1 MKNIKIRFILFLFAI
16 SVFNLGYGQDKKLAE
31 QYFDEGNFEEA
42 YEQYSS
48 LYELDDSNLL
58 FQYRLAI
65 CALNI
70 NQSKEEAISLL
81 ENLLKKPD
89 HDPNTLYL
97 LGRAYQFDYKFSEAI
112 KCFKSFLEKKKG
124 NEANLNIAGRQI
136 EYCENAIELMKY
148 PTAIKFENLGNQI
161 NSPFADYYPFVASDE
176 SFIIFNSKRNNGS
189 DKMANGTYTSD
200 VYFSFS
206 KGGSFQKSK
215 PLSKKIN
222 SKKFNEEVVG
232 VSSSN
237 DKAILFF
244 SEDNYS
250 TKGQLSILE
259 INKGELTNKKDLPES
274 INTKYSEI
282 SATINMDG
290 NEIYFASDMP
300 GGYGGTDLYVSRIL
314 PNGEWG
320 PPQNLG
326 PAINTIYNEDFP
338 VLSSDKKVI
347 YFSSKG
353 HTSMGGYDI
362 FKATFD
368 EEKNKFV
375 QPRNLGYP
383 INSPMDDMNFSVSE
397 SGKYGYISAIRKEGL
412 GDYDI
417 YRVTFDDIEPNYT
430 IISGQII
437 TENNEELS
445 SISMIVSDENG
456 ELFGEYLPNLS
467 THRYVIILPPGK
479 YTLTLETDKF
489 EMYEEQ
495 ITILGRDAFQ
505 FTIDKDIQLNLTK

>member
-1 MKNIKIRFILFLFAI
+1 MKCLIMRYVFCVLAFLILKT
-16 SVFNLGYGQDKKLAE
+16 GYAQDKKEADQLFE
-31 QYFDEGNFEEA
+31 MGNFEEA
-42 YEQYSS
+42 YEIYS
-48 LYELDDSNLL
+48 LL
-58 FQYRLAI
+58 FEQDGANSFYQYRLAI

-70 NQSKEEAISLL
+70 NQPKNEAILLL
-81 ENLLKKPD
+81 ESLLKKDD

-97 LGRAYQFDYKFSEAI
+97 LGRAYQFDYKFSEAVN
-112 KCFKSFLEKKKG
+112 CFKKFLEEKKG
-124 NEANLNIAGRQI
+124 NEENLSIAGRQI

-148 PTAIKFENLGNQI
+148 PTAIQFENLGNEI

-176 SFIIFNSKRNNGS
+176 SFIIYNSKRNNGS
-189 DKMANGTYTSD
+189 DKMLNGTYTSD

-206 KGGSFQKSK
+206 KGGFFQKSK

-232 VSSSN
+232 ISSNN

-250 TKGQLSILE
+250 TKGQLAIMDIHNGDFS
-259 INKGELTNKKDLPES
+259 NKQDLPES

-282 SATINMDG
+282 SATMNKES

-338 VLSSDKKVI
+338 VLSSDKKII

-383 INSPMDDMNFSVSE
+383 INTPMDDMNFSVSE

-430 IISGQII
+430 IINGQII
-437 TENNEELS
+437 TENNQELS
-445 SISMIVSDENG
+445 SISMIVYDEKG
-456 ELFGEYLPNLS
+456 ELFGEYLPNLN

-479 YTLTLETDKF
+479 YTLSLEADNF
-489 EMYEEQ
+489 ELYEEQ
-495 ITILGRDAFQ
+495 INILGKDAFQ
-505 FTIDKDIQLNLTK
+505 FTIDKDIHLILKK